1 MIYLIPA
8 VLLGL
13 AAVWLA
19 WEMHTAP
26 LYPTDPEPAT
36 QFIVCPK
43 CRRTVELGLTPVS
56 TPDDLGLLK
65 CHWCATPIRIH
76 EAPQG
81 H

>member
-26 LYPTDPEPAT
+26 LAPEPAR
-36 QFIVCPK
+36 FIVCPK
-43 CRRTVELGLTPVS
+43 CKRGVELGQTSKS
-56 TPDDLGLLK
+56 TPDTHGLLS
-65 CHWCATPIRIH
+65 CHWCDARIRIDLN
-76 EAPQG
+76 
-81 H
+81 